1 MIPKKTIQLT
11 RTRAVG
17 TLVCVVLL
25 VISYPSSLIAQ
36 QTAANGSLPNHLVQ
50 PDTLAI
56 VKLELSAINLP
67 ELLKL
72 ANQEQKQA
80 QSDMIGM
87 TVSAAFST
95 LRNAGV
101 DQIYAMV
108 QASLIPQG
116 GICLIIP
123 CEDTESVALFFNGL
137 TPMVPKPFL
146 YKTVQEPGLV
156 IVCPQ
161 AFETKLS
168 SAPDEKVYREDL
180 VRSIDSIKNLP
191 HYAVIS
197 LSEELHQTLARM
209 LPDNLGADG
218 PVKLSPQA
226 LAKHIRSISV
236 GWDLPPKPEIVIKTF
251 SDNQGDAEWT
261 EKEFM
266 RLASMVPGIAN
277 SLSIKVE
284 GNQAIAQIDQTK
296 MTTLLRQAFAAQRQ
310 ASTSMQSANN
320 LKQIGLAMHNY
331 VAANKHFVPTSIKDQ
346 NGKPLLSWRVALLP
360 FLGAS
365 DLYNKFQLDEA
376 WDSEHN
382 KALIAEIPA
391 VFQTPGVQGNTNGTT
406 RYRLPVMDG
415 TIWSVDEPL
424 TFRQIV
430 DGTSNTIMTIQAPV
444 DAEVVWTKPEPWT
457 LEAEQL
463 KQAIFGSEPTTYAG
477 YADGSVR
484 TIEAT
489 HSIKWLKYS
498 LQFADGHVLPDK

>member
-17 TLVCVVLL
+17 TLVCVLLL
-25 VISYPSSLIAQ
+25 VISYPSSLTAQ
-36 QTAANGSLPNHLVQ
+36 QTAASGSLPKHLVQ

-56 VKLELSAINLP
+56 VKLDLSAINLP
-67 ELLKL
+67 ELLKI

-108 QASLIPQG
+108 PASLIPQG

-123 CEDTESVALFFNGL
+123 CKDTESVALFFNGL

-146 YKTVQEPGLV
+146 YKTLQKPGLV

-161 AFETKLS
+161 AFEAKLA
-168 SAPDEKVYREDL
+168 SASDEKVDREDL

-197 LSEELHQTLARM
+197 LSDELHQTLARM
-209 LPDNLGADG
+209 LPNNLGADA
-218 PVKLSPQA
+218 PIKLSPQG
-226 LAKHIRSISV
+226 LAQHIRSISV
-236 GWDLPPKPEIVIKTF
+236 GWDLPPNPQLVVKTF
-251 SDNQGDAEWT
+251 SNNQSDAEWAR
-261 EKEFM
+261 KEIA
-266 RLASMVPGIAN
+266 RLAGMIPAISDT
-277 SLSIKVE
+277 LSISVE
-284 GNQAIAQIDQTK
+284 RNQTIAEIDQAK
-296 MTTLLRQAFAAQRQ
+296 MTTILQQAFAAQRQ
-310 ASTSMQSANN
+310 AAASMQSANN

-331 VAANKHFVPTSIKDQ
+331 VDANKHFVPTSINDQ

-365 DLYNKFQLDEA
+365 DLYNKFKLDEA

-382 KALIAEIPA
+382 KALIAEMPA
-391 VFQTPGVQGNTNGTT
+391 VFQTPGVQGNTNGLT

-457 LEAEQL
+457 LDANQL
-463 KQAIFGSEPTTYAG
+463 KQSIFGSEPTTYAG

-489 HSIKWLKYS
+489 HSIEWLKYR
-498 LQFADGHVLPDK
+498 LQYADGNLDPEN